1 MDMRNRTTEYA
12 VKMGYYR
19 IRLDKEGKI
28 DALIVGND
36 IPQYRGCL
44 DHDIDRNLLRY
55 VLRHLMAESP
65 EQFSEIYFSVKK
77 NDPEMFVYVDAV
89 VNSVGIYCLA
99 LTAEE

>member
-55 VLRHLMAESP
+55 ESP

-77 NDPEMFVYVDAV
+77 NVPEMFVYVDAV
-89 VNSVGIYCLA
+89 VNSVGIYCVA